1 MSLIYLDDSLDDS
14 RLIGA
19 WLIGSHHDQES
30 GALS

>member
-1 MSLIYLDDSLDDS
+1 MSLIYLDDS